1 MTVAMSETLRAW
13 GGDDFD
19 GMLKQEI
26 AALPAGTL
34 PLNQGTS
41 QGGYVEDT
49 NIEITVLNTTA
60 DAGSVQARVG
70 VFFTEVVPS
79 CSCGDEPLEV
89 NAYCVVLIR
98 IDKATAMATFA
109 VEPDMPG
116 A

>member
-1 MTVAMSETLRAW
+1 MVRLSESLRAW

-19 GMLKQEI
+19 GTLKRELG
-26 AALPAGTL
+26 ALPAGTL
-34 PLNQGTS
+34 PLDQGTT
-41 QGGYVEDT
+41 QGGYVDDA

-60 DAGSVQARVG
+60 AARSVQTRIG

-79 CSCGDEPLEV
+79 CSCGDEPLQA
-89 NAYCVVLIR
+89 NAYCVVQIR
-98 IDKATAMATFA
+98 IDKATAEATFA

>member
-1 MTVAMSETLRAW
+1 MTVAMPESMRAW
-13 GGDDFD
+13 GGAGFD

-60 DAGSVQARVG
+60 DARSVQARVG

-79 CSCGDEPLEV
+79 CSCGDEPLEA
-89 NAYCVVLIR
+89 NAYCEVQIR
-98 IDKATAMATFA
+98 IDKATAEATFA
-109 VEPDMPG
+109 VVPELPD
-116 A
+116 